1 MLTAIYYHQYFKG
14 YHNMPACFESI
25 EMGSLIENWQW
36 ESGNALTG
44 GRHPRG
50 ILKDEKLEEAWQS
63 ERGKEWFSTLL
74 FPLLE

>member
-1 MLTAIYYHQYFKG
+1 
-14 YHNMPACFESI
+14 MPACFESI

-50 ILKDEKLEEAWQS
+50 VLRDEK
-63 ERGKEWFSTLL
+63 
-74 FPLLE
+74 